1 MGLHKIIKIL
11 ALVVSVIGIAFLGM
25 MIMKGDAEIKETAT
39 GVDGFI
45 YTSYF
50 ILALVVIAVVI
61 FGFKGLMSGNI
72 KNTLIILGAFIVVVA
87 LSYSLADGTPMKL
100 TDDTMLS
107 ESGSRW
113 VGAGLYA
120 FYILGAIAI
129 ASMIASG
136 FKKAK

>member
-11 ALVVSVIGIAFLGM
+11 ALIISIIGIAFLGM
-25 MIMKGDAEIKETAT
+25 MIMKGDAEIKETAA
-39 GVDGFI
+39 GIDGFI

-50 ILALVVIAVVI
+50 IFALVVIAVVI
-61 FGFKGLMSGNI
+61 FGLKGLMSGNI

-87 LSYSLADGTPMKL
+87 LSYGLADGTPMEL

-107 ESGSRW
+107 ESGSKW